1 MEEGPAENA
10 TVVNLVKH
18 YDNAYISFASNTL
31 ILEEISALEVKVNNT
46 GQLGQ
51 TCGDSNQI

>member
-18 YDNAYISFASNTL
+18 HDNAYISFASNRI
-31 ILEEISALEVKVNNT
+31 ILEEISALEVKEA
-46 GQLGQ
+46 
-51 TCGDSNQI
+51 SR

>member
-31 ILEEISALEVKVNNT
+31 ILEEISALEVKET
-46 GQLGQ
+46 IR
-51 TCGDSNQI
+51 T